1 LVKKIK
7 KSIEKN
13 QKKVRREKKMEPLTK
28 VEEKAVVLTD
38 EQRAE
43 IYEYAQRVSKETIDE
58 VCPALLRIALDA
70 ERGLLKNQLG
80 MVIFHL
86 QKNERINTLIGLQKL
101 IDAVLIVAPE
111 ELFKILESS
120 DADAQKLAKKIKNVL

>member
-1 LVKKIK
+1 
-7 KSIEKN
+7 
-13 QKKVRREKKMEPLTK
+13 MEPLTK
-28 VEEKAVVLTD
+28 IEEKVVGLT
-38 EQRAE
+38 ETQRAE
-43 IYEYAQRVSKETIDE
+43 IYEFARRVSRETLDE
-58 VCPALLRIALDA
+58 VCPALLRVALDS

-86 QKNERINTLIGLQKL
+86 QKNERINTVIGLQKL

-120 DADAQKLAKKIKNVL
+120 DTNAQELARKIKAIL